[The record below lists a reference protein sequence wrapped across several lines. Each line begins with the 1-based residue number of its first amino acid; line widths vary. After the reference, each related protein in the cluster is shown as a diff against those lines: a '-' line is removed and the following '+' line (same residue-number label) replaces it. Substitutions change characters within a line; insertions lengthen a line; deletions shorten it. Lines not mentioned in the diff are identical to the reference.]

1 MNHVPRPPC
10 QVPCRQDQTFHLP
23 FLNRMQLKDLMIG
36 QEAWGKANLRPPVLR
51 GKITSTIKSP
61 SKELERVQKHVV
73 QRTPSL
79 VLHGKKNIHS

>member
-23 FLNRMQLKDLMIG
+23 FLNRMQLKDLMWARSLGKSKSEAPSFAG
-36 QEAWGKANLRPPVLR
+36 QNHKHNQ
-51 GKITSTIKSP
+51 ITLE
-61 SKELERVQKHVV
+61 ELERVQKHVV

-79 VLHGKKNIHS
+79 VLHGEKNIHS